1 MPKVFTEKDVLTATN
16 ERLEYIFNN
25 FDDFYFSISGGKD
38 SSVMLQLAAIKARE
52 MNVKFSVL
60 YVDFEAQYKATI
72 NHIEELIDEVSDVID
87 TWYWIALP
95 LSLRNAVSIIQSKWI
110 CWDNNEKNKWVRKMP
125 KNKWV
130 INEKNIPK
138 EWNWFFKGM
147 EFEDFINYYKVEVND
162 E

>member
-110 CWDNNEKNKWVRKMP
+110 
-125 KNKWV
+125 
-130 INEKNIPK
+130 
-138 EWNWFFKGM
+138 
-147 EFEDFINYYKVEVND
+147 
-162 E
+162 